1 MIDKISSKQES
12 LLKLLDDK
20 KRRIKNSGIG
30 LLIGTICE
38 DQKLCFIKYECNWA
52 LKLGSETWSVIFF
65 STKYICL

>member
-38 DQKLCFIKYECNWA
+38 DQKLCFIKYERN
-52 LKLGSETWSVIFF
+52 
-65 STKYICL
+65 

>member
-20 KRRIKNSGIG
+20 KRIKNSGIA

-38 DQKLCFIKYECNWA
+38 DQNCTL
-52 LKLGSETWSVIFF
+52 
-65 STKYICL
+65 